1 MSSSTEAL
9 LRGAAAETATVAAT
23 PELRD
28 GSWTRLGGSSVLG
41 DLVTE
46 QALAGLAESTRT
58 AARAQGYATGWAEG
72 RREAA
77 AEAAA
82 VAARA
87 EQERVAAETRR
98 EAEHRAALAGL
109 ERAASALQRTSVT
122 VAADL
127 EEQALRLARELTREL
142 VGHELRTSPDP
153 AADVV
158 RRALVVLPAGVPVTV
173 RLHPDVAAS
182 TVAADLAGLAGPA
195 GQQLTVVP
203 DAGLE
208 RDDAV
213 VETAEQVVDLRVG
226 AALERVAEAL
236 R

>member
-1 MSSSTEAL
+1 
-9 LRGAAAETATVAAT
+9 
-23 PELRD
+23 
-28 GSWTRLGGSSVLG
+28 
-41 DLVTE
+41 
-46 QALAGLAESTRT
+46 
-58 AARAQGYATGWAEG
+58 
-72 RREAA
+72 
-77 AEAAA
+77 
-82 VAARA
+82 
-87 EQERVAAETRR
+87 
-98 EAEHRAALAGL
+98 
-109 ERAASALQRTSVT
+109 
-122 VAADL
+122 
-127 EEQALRLARELTREL
+127 LTREL

-158 RRALVVLPAGVPVTV
+158 RRALVVLPSGVPVTV

-213 VETAEQVVDLRVG
+213 VETAEQVVDLCVG